1 MTANGWIKHEGGTR
15 PVAPD
20 TWVQR
25 RSLSGV
31 VSAIMQADDFRWDFP
46 CEYRVFAPVVD
57 PSGSPDFVR
66 ETAARIMAA
75 MGSRDGYLD
84 YTDAAHTKIGV
95 KAAVRAAQ
103 ALEAALNGVK
113 P

>member
-1 MTANGWIKHEGGTR
+1 MTANGWIKHDDGPR

-46 CEYRVFAPVVD
+46 CEYRAFTTVVD

-75 MGSRDGYLD
+75 NCGVAKD
-84 YTDAAHTKIGV
+84 YTAAASEAI
-95 KAAVRAAQ
+95 RAAL
-103 ALEAALNGVK
+103 ALEVELGRIGK
-113 P
+113 